1 MRIRPP
7 FLNIREELTLRIKS
21 KQQRL
26 IKDIEVLAF
35 TIYVGSLTDYGV
47 TPADDVSTICL
58 AVEGLSR
65 INRRVAPNVL
75 RIDIYV

>member
-35 TIYVGSLTDYGV
+35 TIYVGSLTDYG
-47 TPADDVSTICL
+47 S
-58 AVEGLSR
+58 SW
-65 INRRVAPNVL
+65 L
-75 RIDIYV
+75 RKYYFNI